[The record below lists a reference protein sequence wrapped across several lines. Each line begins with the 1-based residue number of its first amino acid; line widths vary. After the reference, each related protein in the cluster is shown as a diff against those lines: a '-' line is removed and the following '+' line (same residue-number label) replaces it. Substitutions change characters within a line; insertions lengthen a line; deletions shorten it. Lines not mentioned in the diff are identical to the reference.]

1 MTNIEAQLAAQL
13 AEDRADI
20 EWEALIPHS
29 RRDSIVFVH
38 EGLDLVQVG
47 VAIAQDNTAQVQVWI
62 AEQLIQKPT
71 PQQLSEWNQNP
82 KQQFSALIVQPYVLI
97 SPLETQP

>member
-1 MTNIEAQLAAQL
+1 MSSIAAQL
-13 AEDRADI
+13 SEERADI

-29 RRDSIVFVH
+29 RRDSIIFVH

-47 VAIAQDNTAQVQVWI
+47 VAIAQDDTAQVQVWI

-71 PQQLSEWNQNP
+71 PQQLSEWNQDP
-82 KQQFSALIVQPYVLI
+82 TRSFSTLIIQPYVLI
-97 SPLETQP
+97 SPSGA

>member
-1 MTNIEAQLAAQL
+1 MTSIEAQLA
-13 AEDRADI
+13 EERADI

-29 RRDSIVFVH
+29 RRDSIIFVH

-47 VAIAQDNTAQVQVWI
+47 VAIAQDNTAQVEVWI
-62 AEQLIQKPT
+62 ADQLIHKPT
-71 PQQLSEWNQNP
+71 AQQLSQWNQDP

-97 SPLETQP
+97 GPSKT

>member
-1 MTNIEAQLAAQL
+1 MTSIEAQLA
-13 AEDRADI
+13 EERADI

-29 RRDSIVFVH
+29 RRDSIIFVH

-47 VAIAQDNTAQVQVWI
+47 VAIAQDNTAQVEVWI

-71 PQQLSEWNQNP
+71 AEQLSEWNQHP
-82 KQQFSALIVQPYVLI
+82 KQPFSTLIVQPYVLI
-97 SPLETQP
+97 CPSETRC

>member
-1 MTNIEAQLAAQL
+1 MTSIEAQLS
-13 AEDRADI
+13 EERADI

-29 RRDSIVFVH
+29 KRDSIIFVH

-47 VAIAQDNTAQVQVWI
+47 VAIAQDNTAQVEVWI

-71 PQQLSEWNQNP
+71 AQQLSQWNQDP
-82 KQQFSALIVQPYVLI
+82 KQQFSTLIVQPYVLI
-97 SPLETQP
+97 SPLDSHR